1 MTLTIRDV
9 RWVADRTVIVD
20 GVSLSVESGQIL
32 GLIGP
37 NGSGKSS
44 LLRVMA
50 GLRPPAAGAVFV
62 DDTPMTSL
70 SRRDLSREIAVVEQ
84 HSQTDAHIT
93 VLDIVRLGRTP
104 YRSAFS
110 GWTQEDEML
119 VQEALLRTGLWEK
132 RGQIWHTL
140 SGGERQR
147 VQLAR
152 ALAQAP
158 KVLILDEPTNH
169 LDIQHQIEILRLIA
183 ELPVTV
189 IMAIHDL
196 NLAARFCDRIAV
208 MKEGRLA
215 GWGEPQEVLTASLL
229 LDVFGVT
236 AEVTASKTHGRP
248 HLTFLM

>member
-1 MTLTIRDV
+1 MTLSIRDI
-9 RWVADRTVIVD
+9 RWVADRTFIVD
-20 GVSLSVESGQIL
+20 GVSLTVESGQIL

-50 GLRPPAAGAVFV
+50 GLRPPSDGAVFV
-62 DDTPMTSL
+62 DNTPMAAF
-70 SRRDLSREIAVVEQ
+70 SRRDLAKEIAVVEQ

-110 GWTQEDEML
+110 GWTDEDERP
-119 VQEALLRTGLWEK
+119 VQEALSRTGLSEK
-132 RGQIWHTL
+132 RNQVWHTL

-196 NLAARFCDRIAV
+196 NLAARFCDKIAV
-208 MKEGRLA
+208 MKNGRLA
-215 GWGEPQEVLTASLL
+215 GLGTPDEVLTANLL
-229 LDVFGVT
+229 FEVFGVT
-236 AEVTASKTHGRP
+236 AEVTTSKTHGRP
-248 HLTFLM
+248 HLTFMM